1 MKHTQRRHV
10 MRPLAA
16 VFTLFVLSYGSM
28 ATGAPIAEWTILVFM
43 NGDNNLEQYA
53 LADFYEMAEVG
64 STRSVNVVVQL
75 DRNGGYTNDYNRW
88 MDTRRFLVK
97 KDRAPLADAAVE
109 ALDEVNMGTP
119 QSLENFIRWGMT
131 AYPAKRYALIIWDHG
146 QGYRDAASTE
156 VQGDRFRSAHG
167 MPFRSVSH
175 DDTNQDQLYNS
186 EVQQAL
192 RAALN
197 GRKLDLLGF
206 DACLMS
212 MVETAYAMREF
223 SKVMVGSEDLEPGD
237 GWAYHLW
244 LKYLV
249 KNPQLNADD
258 VALAIVSYYPV
269 PYRSHLAHS
278 DALLTLSAIRLSE
291 LDSLASAISTLS
303 NAMVEA
309 LDTEVGAIKEA
320 RKASPVFARDN
331 PRPGDQRF
339 HHVDLKK
346 FATEYQR
353 RTANPAIQQALTAML
368 AHYQRAVITTFAG
381 AIRKAEG
388 ASGLAIY
395 FPAGRNDYA
404 TDIFEEG
411 GYAKDN
417 QEYPVAFV
425 QEQTWADFLHAYFA
439 RVP

>member
-1 MKHTQRRHV
+1 
-10 MRPLAA
+10 MRTLA
-16 VFTLFVLSYGSM
+16 VVSTLLLLSYGGM
-28 ATGAPIAEWTILVFM
+28 AMGAPTQTPSTADWTVLVFM

-64 STRSVNVVVQL
+64 STKSVNIVVQL
-75 DRNGGYTNDYNRW
+75 DRNGGYTSDYNRW
-88 MDTRRFLVK
+88 TDTRRFLVK
-97 KDRAPLADAAVE
+97 KDRAPLADAAVQ
-109 ALDEVNMGTP
+109 ALGEVNMGDP
-119 QSLENFIRWGMT
+119 QSLENFIHWGMT
-131 AYPAKRYALIIWDHG
+131 TYPANHYALIIWDHG
-146 QGYRDAASTE
+146 QGYRDAVSTGF
-156 VQGDRFRSAHG
+156 QGDRFRSAHG

-175 DDTNQDQLYNS
+175 DDTDRDQLYNI

-192 RAALN
+192 RAGLN

-206 DACLMS
+206 DACLMG
-212 MVETAYAMREF
+212 MVETAYAVREF
-223 SKVMVGSEDLEPGD
+223 SDIMVGSEDLEPGD

-244 LKYLV
+244 LKDLV
-249 KNPQLNADD
+249 RNPRRTADK
-258 VALAIVSYYPV
+258 VARAIVRSYPV
-269 PYRSHLAHS
+269 PYRSHLANS

-291 LDSLASAISTLS
+291 LDSLAGAVSTLS
-303 NAMVEA
+303 NAMVKA

-320 RKASPVFARDN
+320 RQASPVFARDN

-368 AHYQRAVITTFAG
+368 AHHQRAVLKTFAG
-381 AIRKAEG
+381 AIRENEG

-395 FPAGRNDYA
+395 FPAGRNAYV
-404 TDIFEEG
+404 TDIFEEH
-411 GYAKDN
+411 GYEKDN
-417 QEYPVAFV
+417 QQYPVAFV
-425 QEQTWADFLHAYFA
+425 REQQWADFLHAYFA